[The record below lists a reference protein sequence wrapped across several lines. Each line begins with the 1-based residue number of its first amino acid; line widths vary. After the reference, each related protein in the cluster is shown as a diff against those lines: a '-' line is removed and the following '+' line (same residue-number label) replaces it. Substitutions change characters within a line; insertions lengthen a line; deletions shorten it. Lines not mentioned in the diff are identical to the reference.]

1 MSSPY
6 RILLVGYKDG
16 DTSGEIPGLF
26 ARSGVCSVESY
37 CSSGSWLRKSRYSR
51 VWHPANT
58 EDPALFIYELVV
70 LSRAVSYDWIVFTDD
85 DALRAAYDHLEEDD
99 RWMLPVN
106 DAAYRPLA
114 GSKVALSRLSAA
126 NGLRTPLFAVH
137 DGKSDIRTT
146 AKAVPFPLLLKVDR
160 SGGGKGIFYCSDEP
174 SLRKAFSSL
183 SLRRRKDLLLQSYVA
198 GENISVEAL
207 YRNGMLIASAPA
219 KVIRNMDSEFGVSA
233 VREYKP
239 DAALEKELE
248 NIGKALCF
256 NGFCSFTFMH
266 TPETGAYYLV
276 EADLRTHAWFSLA
289 RFAGVDFSEAIRWY
303 LEGVPG
309 RMQQPEGTVHL
320 RHFSRDI
327 IWSVRNGDVKNLF
340 AWAINYQRRWQLVPS
355 HDLHLLV
362 TTAKHIATSLT
373 NHMLP
378 VRIVRFAMRFLRS
391 PRSAIEAFS
400 ARYPAV
406 RAYAS
411 YIADERKQVVL
422 SLLLSCT
429 TMLVFVPIPFII
441 KDVFDQVLPT
451 RDMPLLLGWLGLM
464 ALLLAAGTLL
474 ALANRHR
481 TLTTSKSIISALR
494 KRLLDRSLALGQAFY
509 ATEDLDAVHSRIVHD
524 TERIDRMT
532 NALLA
537 QILPAALVTASLSV
551 VLAYLNPLLFLVMSI
566 VLPLLY
572 AGGRIIGRKLRQRA
586 RHFHERYAEFSKGV
600 FFTLKFN
607 ELIALSGAERIEF
620 ERQERNIESLQRA
633 SFKMAWLGA
642 VYGAVQS
649 NILTLGS
656 VIVLIVG
663 GLQVMQGSVTLGSIL
678 SFYATL
684 TLLSSHVKT
693 VLNTVPVVIEG
704 TESLAGLAPFLSRAE
719 PAETHAP
726 TNTCGYPIVFENVT
740 FGYGPS
746 FSLTDV
752 SFSIQEGRVV
762 GIFGASGS
770 GKSTIIRLLLGLH
783 TPDQGRIL
791 VAGRDLRECD
801 LASYRASIGV
811 LPQDPL
817 LFPGTIRENLTY
829 GLIDPDEDAMI
840 LACRLSKIHDFICGL
855 EDGYDTDVGNRAMAI
870 SGGQK
875 QRIAIARALLR
886 KPQLIILDEP
896 DNNLDDVLIREI
908 LDGIRSLGVT
918 VLLISHNAALQE
930 IVDETLFVR
939 DGTVRVQQRDA
950 VLPYVAKAFATSLS

>member
-26 ARSGVCSVESY
+26 ARSGVCTIESY
-37 CSSGSWLRKSRYSR
+37 CSPQSWLLKSRYAR
-51 VWHPANT
+51 AWHPANT
-58 EDPALFIYELVV
+58 EDPTLFIRELVA
-70 LSRAVSYDWIVFTDD
+70 LSRTGSYDWIVFTDD
-85 DALRAAYDHLEEDD
+85 DALRVANDHFGEDEA
-99 RWMLPVN
+99 WMLPVH

-114 GSKVALSRLSAA
+114 GSKAALSRLSEAK
-126 NGLRTPLFAVH
+126 GLRTPPFAIH
-137 DGKSDIRTT
+137 DGTSDIRKT
-146 AKAVPFPLLLKVDR
+146 ATAVPFPLLLKVDR
-160 SGGGKGIFYCSDEP
+160 SGGGKGIYYCSDEQ
-174 SLRKAFSSL
+174 SLRKAFSSI
-183 SLRRRKDLLLQSYVA
+183 SPTRRKDLLLQSYIA

-207 YRNGMLIASAPA
+207 YRNGALIAAAPA
-219 KVIRNMDSEFGVSA
+219 KVVRNMDNEFGVSA
-233 VREYKP
+233 VREYAP
-239 DAALEKELE
+239 DTVLEKELE
-248 NIGKALCF
+248 RIGKALCF

-266 TPETGAYYLV
+266 TPGTKAYYLV

-289 RFAGVDFSEAIRWY
+289 RFAGVDFSEAIRRY
-303 LEGVPG
+303 LEGTSG
-309 RMQQPEGTVHL
+309 RVHQPEGTVRL

-327 IWSVRNGDVKNLF
+327 IWSVRNGDLRNLL
-340 AWAINYQRRWQLVPS
+340 AWATNYQRRWRLVPV
-355 HDLHLLV
+355 HDLHLLTRTV
-362 TTAKHIATSLT
+362 KHIASSLT
-373 NHMLP
+373 SHMLP
-378 VRIVRFAMRFLRS
+378 VRIVRFAVRFLRS
-391 PRSAIEAFS
+391 PRAAVRAFN

-406 RAYAS
+406 RAYMG
-411 YIADERKQVVL
+411 YIADERRQVVL
-422 SLLLSCT
+422 SLLLSFA
-429 TMLVFVPIPFII
+429 TMLVFVPIPFVI

-451 RDMPLLLGWLGLM
+451 RDVPLLLGWLGLM
-464 ALLLAAGTLL
+464 ALLLASGTLL

-481 TLTTSKSIISALR
+481 TLTASKSIISTLR
-494 KRLLDRSLALGQAFY
+494 KRLVERSLALGQAFY

-537 QILPAALVTASLSV
+537 QILPAALVTASLSL
-551 VLAYLNPLLFLVMSI
+551 VLAYLNPLLFLVMSV

-600 FFTLKFN
+600 TFTLKFN

-620 ERQERNIESLQRA
+620 ARQERNIESLQQA
-633 SFKMAWLGA
+633 SWKMAWLGA
-642 VYGAVQS
+642 VYSAVQS

-693 VLNTVPVVIEG
+693 VLLTVPLVIEG
-704 TESLAGLAPFLSRAE
+704 TESLRGLSPFLVRSEA
-719 PAETHAP
+719 PAAHAHAD
-726 TNTCGYPIVFENVT
+726 TCGYPITFENVA

-746 FSLTDV
+746 FSLRNV
-752 SFSIQEGRVV
+752 SFSIPEGRIV

-791 VAGRDLRECD
+791 VAGRDLQKYA
-801 LASYRASIGV
+801 LSSYRASIGV

-829 GLIDPDEDAMI
+829 GLADPDEDAMI
-840 LACRLSKIHDFICGL
+840 AICRLCKIHDFICGL
-855 EDGYDTDVGNRAMAI
+855 EDGYDADVGNRGVAI

-896 DNNLDDVLIREI
+896 DNNLDDILIREI

-930 IVDETLFVR
+930 IVDETILVR
-939 DGTVRVQQRDA
+939 DGTAHVQQRDI
-950 VLPYVAKAFATSLS
+950 VPSYVSEAFATNLP